1 MRVLANPVRW
11 KDRAIIKRG
20 YLVVSESDI
29 LVDTLVSFLPLRVV
43 RRIFLRVGFESGL
56 SV

>member
-1 MRVLANPVRW
+1 VRW